1 MSGQTGADTSA
12 TPQVS
17 PQIVKQDQWIT
28 GFTGKS
34 VDRSQRMLGLQRE
47 PPPQPTPPTWE
58 RTEPTSGPV
67 PQAPSLGAQRPSPTL
82 LSDQQK
88 QLTGVDNALQELT
101 NAAAAIGSPI
111 ARGPTD
117 TAITA
122 LKLRRDA
129 LANASGSTAAIEAE
143 LKKAPA
149 LLADINLA
157 KTSAQ
162 TAKDDWDKAAARKG
176 VVETRLTNAEN
187 WIKQLPKGSEGALTN
202 ELTGLR
208 TRVSNLATSASLADY
223 GTALTTLEQDS
234 TLFFAKARDAS
245 VPSYANKKL
254 DLLRSVARRCGDV
267 ATPNPV
273 QNRLN
278 TLTEDQK
285 NAMQS
290 LTGSARTDEL
300 ARIGNDASAAL
311 NVGWAA
317 YQTRVRIT
325 KQLYAFRVPLDTL
338 PSGAEK
344 TTLTNEKLALDNA
357 VKDAFRRTDQDI
369 AAVSTALTTVSNNAD
384 ALKAK
389 LDRAQVAILDVE
401 KTKTQIAASLAE
413 ARKTIDAI
421 TDGPTK
427 TGFNQ
432 LYAALLKRRDDALAM
447 TSVGNRKAELFAVNK
462 EALAMVERANKASFD
477 AQLAQPDGK
486 QKIVDLVKAFGETT
500 GDPVKQAICK
510 AAMNACYKIDLDI
523 PEGMSVTRLPKLFE
537 LFGRFRPRT

>member
-1 MSGQTGADTSA
+1 MSGQTGIDTSA
-12 TPQVS
+12 TPKVS

-47 PPPQPTPPTWE
+47 PPPQPTPPTWD
-58 RTEPTSGPV
+58 RAEPTSGPI
-67 PQAPSLGAQRPSPTL
+67 PQGPSLGQQRPSPTL

-88 QLTGVDNALQELT
+88 QLTSVDNALLELT

-129 LANASGSTAAIEAE
+129 LANASGTAGIDAE

-157 KTSAQ
+157 KTAAQ
-162 TAKDDWDKAAARKG
+162 TAKDDWDKLAARKG

-208 TRVSNLATSASLADY
+208 TRVSNLATSANLADY

-234 TLFFAKARDAS
+234 TRFFTKAREAS

-285 NAMQS
+285 SAMLS

-300 ARIGNDASAAL
+300 ARIGNDASAAV

-317 YQTRVRIT
+317 YQTRGRIT
-325 KQLYAFRVPLDTL
+325 KQLYAFRVPLGTL
-338 PSGAEK
+338 PSGTEK
-344 TTLTNEKLALDNA
+344 TTLTNERLALDNA
-357 VKDAFRRTDQDI
+357 VKDAFRRTDEDI

-401 KTKTQIAASLAE
+401 KTKTSDRRQPGGSQEDDRRNHRRPHQDRLRPALRRPGEAARRRAGNDQRRQPEGRAVCREQRGSGHG
-413 ARKTIDAI
+413 R
-421 TDGPTK
+421 
-427 TGFNQ
+427 TGQQGEF
-432 LYAALLKRRDDALAM
+432 RRPALAA
-447 TSVGNRKAELFAVNK
+447 GWQAED
-462 EALAMVERANKASFD
+462 RGS
-477 AQLAQPDGK
+477 
-486 QKIVDLVKAFGETT
+486 GE
-500 GDPVKQAICK
+500 GVW
-510 AAMNACYKIDLDI
+510 
-523 PEGMSVTRLPKLFE
+523 
-537 LFGRFRPRT
+537 